1 MFEWGDPI
9 DHLVRFPQ
17 LQMQFDQVAIHAN
30 GDIVASPYIPLII
43 GNVRKHSLQEYYDA
57 GMATVWDKPV
67 ITALANRM
75 HSIDEMEEISSLIAD
90 IYMDG
95 DLYIDL
101 IDDDLGDLSVLSQL

>member
-30 GDIVASPYIPLII
+30 GDIVVSPYIPLII

-75 HSIDEMEEISSLIAD
+75 HSIDEMEEISSLIAG
-90 IYMDG
+90 INMDG
-95 DLYIDL
+95 DLLYRPNRR
-101 IDDDLGDLSVLSQL
+101 

>member
-30 GDIVASPYIPLII
+30 GDIVVSPYIPLII

-75 HSIDEMEEISSLIAD
+75 H
-90 IYMDG
+90 G